1 MSESLP
7 AKYRSVLTL
16 TIPAT
21 ILAAALA
28 LGLNQVGSGFA
39 SRNETGISV
48 TGSARVSA
56 TADNAVWTLNVNAVS
71 PTLSAAVKTVNEDV
85 LSLQKYLLDGGVPSD
100 AISLGALSTFA
111 NEEWVNGS
119 STGRIA
125 SYRGDRPVTVR
136 SKDVQLV
143 AKLSNGIGAL
153 LETGVSLNNMGPSFY
168 ISNLK
173 DLRPELLAE
182 AMKDAK
188 VRAEAIMEATN
199 GELGAVVAV
208 RSGPFQVTSPD
219 SVDTSAGGFYDTSTI
234 DKTVTSTVTVNFR
247 TK

>member
-71 PTLSAAVKTVNEDV
+71 PTLSAAVKSVNEDV

-173 DLRPELLAE
+173 DLRPELRAE

-199 GELGAVVAV
+199 RELGAVVAV

-234 DKTVTSTVTVNFR
+234 DKTVTSTVTVTFR

>member
-1 MSESLP
+1 MSDSP
-7 AKYRSVLTL
+7 RSNFRNALTL

-39 SRNETGISV
+39 SRNDSGISV

-56 TADNAVWTLNVNAVS
+56 TSDNAVWTLSVNAVS
-71 PTLSAAVKTVNEDV
+71 PTLSAAVKSVNEDV
-85 LSLQKYLLDGGVPSD
+85 VSLQKYLLDGGVPSE
-100 AISLGALSTFA
+100 AITLGALSTYA

-136 SKDVQLV
+136 SKDVELI
-143 AKLSNGIGAL
+143 ANLSNGIGSL
-153 LETGVSLNNMGPSFY
+153 LETGVSLNNMGPNFY

-173 DLRPELLAE
+173 DLRPQLLAE

-234 DKTVTSTVTVNFR
+234 DKTVTSTVTVTFK

>member
-7 AKYRSVLTL
+7 AKYRSVWTL

-71 PTLSAAVKTVNEDV
+71 PTLSAAVKSVNEDV

-182 AMKDAK
+182 AMRDAK

-234 DKTVTSTVTVNFR
+234 DKTVTSTVTVTFR

>member
-1 MSESLP
+1 MAESLP

-71 PTLSAAVKTVNEDV
+71 PTLSAAVKSVNEDV

-136 SKDVQLV
+136 SEDVQLV

-234 DKTVTSTVTVNFR
+234 DKTVTSTVTVTFR

>member
-1 MSESLP
+1 MAESLP

-71 PTLSAAVKTVNEDV
+71 PTLSAAVKSVNEDV

-125 SYRGDRPVTVR
+125 SFRGDRPVTVR

-234 DKTVTSTVTVNFR
+234 DKTVTSTVTVTFR

>member
-16 TIPAT
+16 TIPAS

-234 DKTVTSTVTVNFR
+234 DKTVTSTVTVTFR

>member
-1 MSESLP
+1 MSESL
-7 AKYRSVLTL
+7 RSNVRSALTL

-39 SRNETGISV
+39 ARNDTGISV

-56 TADNAVWTLNVNAVS
+56 TSDNAVWTLNVNAVS
-71 PTLSAAVKTVNEDV
+71 QTLSAAVKSVNEDV
-85 LSLQKYLLDGGVPSD
+85 DSLQKYLLDGGIPSD
-100 AISLGALSTFA
+100 SITLGALSTYA

-136 SKDVQLV
+136 SKDVELV
-143 AKLSNGIGAL
+143 AKLSNGIGSL
-153 LETGVSLNNMGPSFY
+153 LETGVSLNNMGPNFY
-168 ISNLK
+168 ISNLNE
-173 DLRPELLAE
+173 LRPQLLAE
-182 AMKDAK
+182 AMRDAK
-188 VRAEAIMEATN
+188 VRAEAIMDAT
-199 GELGAVVAV
+199 GGKLGAVVAV

-234 DKTVTSTVTVNFR
+234 EKTVTSTVTVTFK
-247 TK
+247 TE